1 MNLTRAIAAGAIAG
15 LAATASIVSASEAVT
30 TIGIRGT
37 VPVVCRVNLENGAST
52 SLGSNQVQG
61 TLREFCNSGAGY
73 RVVAKYSPQLASGRL
88 IIDGRVLNLDR
99 TGEVVISDSSHA
111 AFVARS
117 ITIDSNGKNGGS
129 IRFQIEPR

>member
-1 MNLTRAIAAGAIAG
+1 MKITKAIVLGAVAG
-15 LAATASIVSASEAVT
+15 LAAPTGAVSASEAVT

-37 VPVVCRVNLENGAST
+37 VPVVCRVNLENGASAT
-52 SLGSNQVQG
+52 LGSSQVRG

-88 IIDGRVLNLDR
+88 IVDGRVLNLDR
-99 TGEVVISDSSHA
+99 SGEVVISDSAHA
-111 AFVARS
+111 GIVARS
-117 ITIDSNGKNGGS
+117 ITIDSNGRNGGS

>member
-1 MNLTRAIAAGAIAG
+1 MKMIKAVIIGGFAG
-15 LAATASIVSASEAVT
+15 LAATAGAVSASEAVT

-37 VPVVCRVNLENGAST
+37 VPVVCRVNVESGASAT
-52 SLGSNQVQG
+52 LGSNQIQG

-88 IIDGRVLNLDR
+88 IIDGRILNLDDS
-99 TGEVVISDSSHA
+99 GEVVVSDSSQA

-117 ITIDSNGKNGGS
+117 ITIDSDGQRGGS